1 MKLFNVQGDFFPEG
15 QDFPTQ
21 DIEFNSTP
29 ALDLAT
35 AKVTR
40 EIIGLR
46 MENGLS
52 GPGIENALKQRSDC
66 PLQMGRYQVH
76 NTHLESTNFYSQTA
90 YRFGEYVMKY
100 RLVPGSET
108 QKKLHEEVT
117 DKQKHPNDIMSEWL
131 KEFHRNNEAEW
142 TFQVQLL
149 ENVDEQPIEYAG
161 TAWDEEKYPWQ
172 TVAKVVLPKQDSFSF
187 AAKTFWEDHLRVDPW
202 HGLKAYQPLGSSN
215 RLRKVVYPASSALR
229 RKMNAR
235 EEVNVKTVSE
245 IPGIEV
251 V

>member
-1 MKLFNVQGDFFPEG
+1 MKLFGVQGDFFDEG
-15 QDFPTQ
+15 KASPTQ

-35 AKVTR
+35 AKVTK

-46 MENGLS
+46 MANGLA
-52 GPGIENALKQRSDC
+52 GPDIENALKQRSDC

-76 NTHLESTNFYSQTA
+76 NTHLESTKFYSQTA
-90 YRFGEYVMKY
+90 YRFGDLVMKY
-100 RLVPGSET
+100 RLVPTSET

-117 DKQKHPNDIMSEWL
+117 NKEKHRNDIMSEWL
-131 KEFHRNNEAEW
+131 KEFHRSHEAEW
-142 TFQVQLL
+142 EFQVQLL

-161 TAWDEEKYPWQ
+161 AAWDEGKYPWQ
-172 TVAKVVLPKQDSFSF
+172 TVAKVVFPKQDSFSF

-202 HGLKAYQPLGSSN
+202 HGLKAYQPLGGSN

-235 EEVNVKTVSE
+235 DEVRVKTISE

>member
-1 MKLFNVQGDFFPEG
+1 MKLFNVHGDFFADG
-15 QDFPTQ
+15 KDFPTQ

-40 EIIGLR
+40 EIVDLR
-46 MENGLS
+46 MQHGLA
-52 GPGIENALKQRSDC
+52 GPAIEEALKKRGDC

-76 NTHLESTNFYSQTA
+76 NTHLESTKFYSQTA

-100 RLVPGSET
+100 RLIPSSET
-108 QKKLHEEVT
+108 QQKLSEEVT
-117 DKQKHPNDIMSEWL
+117 SKEHPNDIMSEWL
-131 KEFHRNNEAEW
+131 KDFHKNNEAEW
-142 TFQVQLL
+142 VFQVQLL
-149 ENVDEQPIEYAG
+149 EDVDEQPIEYAG
-161 TAWDEEKYPWQ
+161 TAWDDKKYPWQ
-172 TVAKVVLPKQDSFSF
+172 TVAQVVFPKQDSFSF

-202 HGLKAYQPLGSSN
+202 HGLKAYQPLGGSN

-235 EEVNVKTVSE
+235 EEINVKAISE
-245 IPGIEV
+245 IPV
-251 V
+251 